1 MAAARCCMS
10 TPRLG
15 ISRLREKQDRNEKHF
30 GVIPMIQ
37 KKTVAL
43 LLVGL
48 ALPLVASQPASTPE
62 ALPDAADGSFSP
74 AGRAYLEVDIRNVT
88 TDGLAAL
95 KLKEERGVEI
105 TMVDADAPAGKAGL
119 REHDVI
125 LDFNG
130 TAVESEEQIRRL
142 IREVPPGRTVIIG
155 ISRDGVPMNINVQ
168 LADHGAVVAQT
179 FPRIVVP
186 NPRPRDFPPNSM
198 DLPFQIQTYSS
209 VLGVQTESL
218 TRQLGE
224 YFGVKYGE
232 GVLVRSVEKNSAAE
246 KAGLKAGDVIV
257 KADNEKLTDRS
268 DLSHILRNHRTGGKM
283 TVVVMRDK
291 HEQTLTVTLPDRGS
305 RDSSF
310 LDLDAEALQA
320 SLANAE
326 GMFQDLDID
335 GIISLEDMASLDG
348 NIARLDI
355 SRMQRNLLDSPEIE
369 QAMREAQKVLQN
381 FKFGSDPI

>member
-1 MAAARCCMS
+1 
-10 TPRLG
+10 
-15 ISRLREKQDRNEKHF
+15 
-30 GVIPMIQ
+30 MIQ
-37 KKTVAL
+37 KRTIAL
-43 LLVGL
+43 LVTGL
-48 ALPLVASQPASTPE
+48 ALPLIAAQPTPQ
-62 ALPDAADGSFSP
+62 PDALSHQVPGHFYA
-74 AGRAYLEVDIRNVT
+74 AGRSYLGVDIRDVT
-88 TDGLAAL
+88 TDRMAAL

-130 TAVESEEQIRRL
+130 TPIESEEQIRRL
-142 IREVPPGRTVIIG
+142 IREVPPGRTITLG
-155 ISRDGVPMNINVQ
+155 ISRDGAPMKINVQ
-168 LADHGAVVAQT
+168 LADHGTVVAQA
-179 FPRIVVP
+179 FPRVIVP
-186 NPRPRDFPPNSM
+186 TPRPREFPRNSM

-224 YFGVKYGE
+224 YFGVKDGE

-283 TVVVMRDK
+283 ILVVMRDK

-310 LDLDAEALQA
+310 LNLDTEELQA
-320 SLANAE
+320 SLSDIEDEDTVQNLDCDQMISLDDDLASLNGNMALLDMARQGTDWLQMPE
-326 GMFQDLDID
+326 AGKAMQQAQKILQDL
-335 GIISLEDMASLDG
+335 
-348 NIARLDI
+348 
-355 SRMQRNLLDSPEIE
+355 
-369 QAMREAQKVLQN
+369 
-381 FKFGSDPI
+381 KFGSDPI

>member
-1 MAAARCCMS
+1 
-10 TPRLG
+10 
-15 ISRLREKQDRNEKHF
+15 
-30 GVIPMIQ
+30 MIQ
-37 KKTVAL
+37 KNMIRKKAVAL
-43 LLVGL
+43 LVAGL
-48 ALPLVASQPASTPE
+48 ALPLIAAQPSSPPE
-62 ALPDAADGSFSP
+62 TLSHPFQGYFYA
-74 AGRAYLEVDIRNVT
+74 AGRSYLGVDIRDVT
-88 TDGLAAL
+88 TDRLAAL

-130 TAVESEEQIRRL
+130 TAIESEEQIRRL
-142 IREVPPGRTVIIG
+142 IREVPPGRTVTLG
-155 ISRDGVPMNINVQ
+155 ISRDGVPMKINVQ
-168 LADHGAVVAQT
+168 LADHGAVVARA

-186 NPRPRDFPPNSM
+186 TPRPGDFPRNSM

-218 TRQLGE
+218 TRQLGD
-224 YFGVKYGE
+224 YFGVKDGE

-268 DLSHILRNHRTGGKM
+268 DLSHILRSHRTGGKM
-283 TVVVMRDK
+283 TLVVMRDK

-310 LDLDAEALQA
+310 LNLDTDELQA
-320 SLANAE
+320 SLASAE
-326 GMFQDLDID
+326 DMVQDLDINR
-335 GIISLEDMASLDG
+335 ILSAADMASLDRDMALLG
-348 NIARLDI
+348 
-355 SRMQRNLLDSPEIE
+355 RNVLQSPEIE
-369 QAMREAQKVLQN
+369 KAMREAEKALQDLQL
-381 FKFGSDPI
+381 GSDPI

>member
-1 MAAARCCMS
+1 
-10 TPRLG
+10 
-15 ISRLREKQDRNEKHF
+15 
-30 GVIPMIQ
+30 MIQ
-37 KKTVAL
+37 KKTIAL
-43 LLVGL
+43 LITGL
-48 ALPLVASQPASTPE
+48 ALPLIAAQPTPTPQ
-62 ALPDAADGSFSP
+62 PDALSHQVPGYFY
-74 AGRAYLEVDIRNVT
+74 AGGRSYLGVDIRDVT
-88 TDGLAAL
+88 TDRLTAL

-130 TAVESEEQIRRL
+130 TPVESEEQIRRL
-142 IREVPPGRTVIIG
+142 IREVPPGRTITLG
-155 ISRDGVPMNINVQ
+155 ISRDGTPMKINVQ
-168 LADHGAVVAQT
+168 LADHGTVVAQA
-179 FPRIVVP
+179 FPRVIVP
-186 NPRPRDFPPNSM
+186 TPRPREFPRNSM

-224 YFGVKYGE
+224 YFGVKDGE

-283 TVVVMRDK
+283 TLVVMRDK

-310 LDLDAEALQA
+310 LNLDTEDLQA
-320 SLANAE
+320 SLGDIE
-326 GMFQDLDID
+326 DMVQDLDCD
-335 GIISLEDMASLDG
+335 QMISLDDDLASLNGNMALLDMARQGTGWLQMPEAG
-348 NIARLDI
+348 KA
-355 SRMQRNLLDSPEIE
+355 MQ
-369 QAMREAQKVLQN
+369 QAQKILQDL
-381 FKFGSDPI
+381 KFDSDPI

>member
-1 MAAARCCMS
+1 
-10 TPRLG
+10 
-15 ISRLREKQDRNEKHF
+15 
-30 GVIPMIQ
+30 MIQ

-48 ALPLVASQPASTPE
+48 ALPLIAAQPSSTPE
-62 ALPDAADGSFSP
+62 ALPHTAEGYFYAA
-74 AGRAYLEVDIRNVT
+74 AGRSYLGVDIRDVT
-88 TDGLAAL
+88 TDRMAAL

-142 IREVPPGRTVIIG
+142 IREVPPGRTVTIG
-155 ISRDGVPMNINVQ
+155 ISRDGVPMKINVQ

-186 NPRPRDFPPNSM
+186 TPRPHDFPSNSM

-209 VLGVQTESL
+209 VLGVQTEGL

-224 YFGVKYGE
+224 YFGVKDGE

-268 DLSHILRNHRTGGKM
+268 DLSHILRKHRTGGKM

-310 LDLDAEALQA
+310 LDLDAEGLRA
-320 SLANAE
+320 SLANVE
-326 GMFQDLDID
+326 DMVQDFDLDTHQ
-335 GIISLEDMASLDG
+335 IISLDENLAALGRNMSLLDMAQHGRD
-348 NIARLDI
+348 
-355 SRMQRNLLDSPEIE
+355 LLASPEI
-369 QAMREAQKVLQN
+369 QKAMREAQKVLKDM
-381 FKFGSDPI
+381 KFGSNPI